1 MCTNVCTE
9 LTVCATVIFN
19 ITKKISCVILNVY
32 KLVITLI
39 DVHQSVFNLYNDY
52 NSQI

>member
-1 MCTNVCTE
+1 MCTHLFTE

-19 ITKKISCVILNVY
+19 MTKQISCVILNVY
-32 KLVITLI
+32 KLVVTLI